1 LADARGAALA
11 RDLVGDEITMPYEW
25 TTLLASFFPGFVGAF
40 GILLL
45 DLFFRNRGH
54 RSAVS
59 GLAAI
64 LSFALIAVSNWQ
76 QAAQVFTTGR
86 TIVIQVEPSLLAT
99 TFTIT
104 QLGIYISTI
113 ALLLCILISL
123 YSIAY
128 LSKEG
133 NAAIFQS
140 LVLLLY
146 LSIYAV
152 TVSGDLLTF
161 FIAWEGMSVAAYGL
175 VAFYKHSWEAIEAS
189 IKYLLMSGIGSLTAL
204 YGIALVYG
212 LTGTLNIDAFVKAF
226 ATPTPTGLLAVVLI
240 FMGFGVEAAVAPLHM
255 WLPDAHPAAPSP
267 MSALL
272 SGIIIEVGSFAFVR
286 LLGGILTLNSYAVLA
301 QPILAVAAV
310 ATMFIGNIS
319 ALQQDDLKRL
329 LAYSS
334 IAQVGYILLG
344 IATLTPAGFSASM
357 FHIWNHALLKGLL
370 FLLAGIVTFQIGTR
384 SLTEMAG
391 LGRKSPILAS
401 LFAIGAL
408 AMTGVPPFGLF
419 WSEFLIVLSNLS
431 VGSTVL
437 TAATVLML
445 VNLLISIAYYFR
457 VIRVVAF
464 AKPSGALDG
473 NGPVRIPKLLILPCL
488 ILVALSLI
496 TGLYPNLF
504 YQPAVNAVR
513 ALLAGS

>member
-1 LADARGAALA
+1 MIYD
-11 RDLVGDEITMPYEW
+11 W
-25 TTLLASFFPGFVGAF
+25 TVLLATFFPGFVGAF
-40 GILLL
+40 AILIL
-45 DLFFRNRGH
+45 DLLVKNRTSH

-59 GLAAI
+59 GIA
-64 LSFALIAVSNWQ
+64 ALITFAFVAYSNWQ
-76 QAAQVFTTGR
+76 QAALLLTTGKP
-86 TIVIQVEPSLLAT
+86 IVISLEPSLLAT

-104 QLGIYISTI
+104 QLGVYISSI
-113 ALLLCILISL
+113 ALLLSILISL

-133 NAAIFQS
+133 SSAIFQS
-140 LVLLLY
+140 LIILLY

-152 TVSGDLLTF
+152 TVAGDLLTF
-161 FIAWEGMSVAAYGL
+161 FIGWEGMSVAAYGL
-175 VAFYKHSWEAIEAS
+175 VAFYKHSWEAIEATV
-189 IKYLLMSGIGSLTAL
+189 KYLLMSGVGSLTAL

-212 LTGTLNIDAFVKAF
+212 LTGTLNIEAFVKAF
-226 ATPTPTGLLAVVLI
+226 TTRTPIGILAVVLI

-272 SGIIIEVGSFAFVR
+272 SGIIIEVGSFAFIR
-286 LLGGILTLNSYAVLA
+286 LLGGILIIPAYAILA

-310 ATMFIGNIS
+310 ATMFIGNLS

-344 IATLTPAGFSASM
+344 IAALTPNGFSASV
-357 FHIWNHALLKGLL
+357 FHIWNHALLKATL
-370 FLLAGIVTFQIGTR
+370 FLLAGVVTFLIGTR

-391 LGRKSPILAS
+391 LGRRSPILAA
-401 LFAIGAL
+401 LFTLGAL

-419 WSEFLIVLSNLS
+419 WSEFLIVLSNLAVKS
-431 VGSTVL
+431 PVL
-437 TAATVLML
+437 NAAVVLML

-464 AKPSGALDG
+464 AKPSTAL
-473 NGPVRIPKLLILPCL
+473 NGGGPIKIPLMLVIPCV

-504 YQPAVNAVR
+504 YQPAVDAIKSILGLSSC
-513 ALLAGS
+513 ACGG

>member
-1 LADARGAALA
+1 
-11 RDLVGDEITMPYEW
+11 M
-25 TTLLASFFPGFVGAF
+25 LLATFFPGFVGAF
-40 GILLL
+40 AILLL
-45 DLFFRNRGH
+45 DLFFRNRSH
-54 RSAVS
+54 RSAAS
-59 GLAAI
+59 GIIAI
-64 LSFALIAVSNWQ
+64 LSFALIGVSNWQ
-76 QAAQVFTTGR
+76 QAAQVFGKSGS
-86 TIVIQVEPSLLAT
+86 IVIQTEPSVLAT

-104 QLGIYISTI
+104 QLGAYISTI
-113 ALLLCILISL
+113 ALFLCILVSV

-128 LSKEG
+128 LSKES

-161 FIAWEGMSVAAYGL
+161 FIGWEGMSVAAYGL

-212 LTGTLNIDAFVKAF
+212 LTGTLNIEAFDKAF
-226 ATPTPTGLLAVVLI
+226 TTPTSVGLLAVILI
-240 FMGFGVEAAVAPLHM
+240 FVGFGVEAAIAPLHM

-272 SGIIIEVGSFAFVR
+272 SGIIIEVGSFTFIR
-286 LLGGILTLNSYAVLA
+286 LLGGILILSSFATLA
-301 QPILAVAAV
+301 QPMLAVCAI

-334 IAQVGYILLG
+334 VAQVGYILLG

-357 FHIWNHALLKGLL
+357 FHIWNHAVLKALL
-370 FLLAGIVTFQIGTR
+370 FLLAGIVTVQIGTR
-384 SLTEMAG
+384 SLKEMAG
-391 LGRKSPILAS
+391 LGRKSPILAA
-401 LFAIGAL
+401 LFGMGAL

-419 WSEFLIVLSNLS
+419 WSEFLIILSNLS
-431 VGSTVL
+431 IGSYIL
-437 TAATVLML
+437 TAGAVLML

-457 VIRVVAF
+457 VIRVVVF
-464 AKPSGALDG
+464 ATPSTTVDAS
-473 NGPVRIPKLLILPCL
+473 GPVKISKMLLLPCV
-488 ILVALSLI
+488 ILVASSLI

-504 YQPAVNAVR
+504 YQPAARAVT
-513 ALLAGS
+513 ALLSGS

>member
-1 LADARGAALA
+1 MTYD
-11 RDLVGDEITMPYEW
+11 W
-25 TTLLASFFPGFVGAF
+25 TVLLATFFPGFVGAF
-40 GILLL
+40 AILIL
-45 DLFFRNRGH
+45 DLLVKNRTSH

-59 GLAAI
+59 GIA
-64 LSFALIAVSNWQ
+64 ALITFAFVAYSNWQ
-76 QAAQVFTTGR
+76 QAALLLTTGKP
-86 TIVIQVEPSLLAT
+86 IVISLEPSLLAT

-104 QLGIYISTI
+104 QLGVYISSI
-113 ALLLCILISL
+113 ALLLSILISL

-133 NAAIFQS
+133 SSAIFQS
-140 LVLLLY
+140 LIILLY

-152 TVSGDLLTF
+152 TVAGDLLTF
-161 FIAWEGMSVAAYGL
+161 FIGWEGMSVAAYGL
-175 VAFYKHSWEAIEAS
+175 VAFYKHSWEAIEATV
-189 IKYLLMSGIGSLTAL
+189 KYLLMSGVGSLTAL

-212 LTGTLNIDAFVKAF
+212 LTGTLNIEAFVKAF
-226 ATPTPTGLLAVVLI
+226 TTRTPIGILAVVLI

-272 SGIIIEVGSFAFVR
+272 SGIIIEVGSFAFIR
-286 LLGGILTLNSYAVLA
+286 LLGGILIIPAYAILA

-310 ATMFIGNIS
+310 ATMFIGNLS

-344 IATLTPAGFSASM
+344 IAALTPNGFSASV
-357 FHIWNHALLKGLL
+357 FHIWNHALLKATL
-370 FLLAGIVTFQIGTR
+370 FLLAGVVTFLIGTR

-391 LGRKSPILAS
+391 LGRRSPILAA
-401 LFAIGAL
+401 LFTLSAL

-419 WSEFLIVLSNLS
+419 WSEFLIVLSNLAVKS
-431 VGSTVL
+431 PVL
-437 TAATVLML
+437 NAAVVLML

-464 AKPSGALDG
+464 AKPSTAL
-473 NGPVRIPKLLILPCL
+473 NGGGPIKIPLMLVIPCI

-496 TGLYPNLF
+496 TGIYPNLF
-504 YQPAVNAVR
+504 YQPAVDAIKSILELSSC
-513 ALLAGS
+513 ACGG

>member
-1 LADARGAALA
+1 MSDWIMLF
-11 RDLVGDEITMPYEW
+11 TSF
-25 TTLLASFFPGFVGAF
+25 ASGFFGAF
-40 GILLL
+40 AILILDLLL
-45 DLFFRNRGH
+45 RNRIGH

-59 GLAAI
+59 GTVALA
-64 LSFALIAVSNWQ
+64 SFALIAYSNWQ
-76 QAAQVFTTGR
+76 QLIQVMSTGKP
-86 TIVIQVEPSLLAT
+86 IVIATEPSLLAT

-104 QLGIYISTI
+104 ELGAYISTI
-113 ALLLCILISL
+113 ALLLCVLISV

-133 NAAIFQS
+133 SAAVFQS

-175 VAFYKHSWEAIEAS
+175 VAFYKHSWEAIEATV
-189 IKYLLMSGIGSLTAL
+189 KYLLMSGIGSLTAL

-212 LTGTLNIDAFVKAF
+212 LTGTLNIENFVRGF
-226 ATPTPTGLLAVVLI
+226 ATVTPIGMLAVVLI

-272 SGIIIEVGSFAFVR
+272 SGIIIEVGSFAFIR
-286 LLGGILTLNSYAVLA
+286 LLGGILTLPSYVVLVQPVLA
-301 QPILAVAAV
+301 MVAV
-310 ATMFIGNIS
+310 ATMFVGNLS

-344 IATLTPAGFSASM
+344 IATLTPQGFSASV

-391 LGRKSPILAS
+391 LGRKSPILAA
-401 LFAIGAL
+401 LFGFGAL

-419 WSEFLIVLSNLS
+419 WSELFIVLSNLA
-431 VGSTVL
+431 VGSPIL
-437 TAATVLML
+437 DAAVVLML
-445 VNLLISIAYYFR
+445 VNLLISIVYYFR
-457 VIRVVAF
+457 VIRTVAF
-464 AKPSGALDG
+464 AEPRTQM
-473 NGPVRIPKLLILPCL
+473 NGRAAMKIPKLLLIPC
-488 ILVALSLI
+488 IVLVALSLV
-496 TGLYPNLF
+496 TGLYPNVF
-504 YQPAVNAVR
+504 YQPAANAVKGI
-513 ALLAGS
+513 LAGFSW

>member
-1 LADARGAALA
+1 
-11 RDLVGDEITMPYEW
+11 LVGDEITMPYDW
-25 TTLLASFFPGFVGAF
+25 TMLLATFFPGFVGAF
-40 GILLL
+40 AILLL
-45 DLFFRNRGH
+45 DLFFRKRSH
-54 RSAVS
+54 RSAAS
-59 GLAAI
+59 GIVAM

-76 QAAQVFTTGR
+76 QAAQAFETSGS
-86 TIVIQVEPSLLAT
+86 IVIQTEPSLLAT

-104 QLGIYISTI
+104 RLGVYISTI
-113 ALLLCILISL
+113 ALFLCILISL
-123 YSIAY
+123 YSISY

-161 FIAWEGMSVAAYGL
+161 FIGWEGMSVAAYGL

-212 LTGTLNIDAFVKAF
+212 LTGTLNIQAFEKAF
-226 ATPTPTGLLAVVLI
+226 ATQTPIGLLAVALI
-240 FMGFGVEAAVAPLHM
+240 FVGFGVEAAIAPLHM

-272 SGIIIEVGSFAFVR
+272 SGIIIEVGSFAFIR
-286 LLGGILTLNSYAVLA
+286 LLGGILVLDSYAVLA

-357 FHIWNHALLKGLL
+357 FHIWNHALLKALL
-370 FLLAGIVTFQIGTR
+370 FLLAGIVTVQIGTR

-419 WSEFLIVLSNLS
+419 WSELLIILSNLS
-431 VGSTVL
+431 VGSGILTV
-437 TAATVLML
+437 AAVLML
-445 VNLLISIAYYFR
+445 VNLIISIAYYFR
-457 VIRVVAF
+457 VIRVVVF
-464 AKPSGALDG
+464 AKPSATLDG
-473 NGPVRIPKLLILPCL
+473 NGPVKVSKLLLLPCV
-488 ILVALSLI
+488 ILLASSLI
-496 TGLYPNLF
+496 TGLYPNPF
-504 YQPAVNAVR
+504 YQPAVRAVT
-513 ALLAGS
+513 ALLSGS